1 MRRSVLILGL
11 LSAGLV
17 VGWCGH
23 ALTPSPVQPRSVEP
37 RGSLPEWEQVSIRR
51 FKEAAPS
58 VVYITTTEERA
69 RDFFGLDVVE
79 VPTGSGTGF
88 IWDAQG
94 HVVTNF
100 HVIQGAARAFITLA
114 DGSRHEA
121 TYVGGAPD
129 KDLAVL
135 LMTKTPPKL
144 RPIPLG
150 TSADLQVGQAVL
162 AIGNPFGLDQT
173 LTTGVVSALG
183 REIQSVTRRRIAG
196 VIQTDAAI
204 NPGNSGGPL
213 LDSAGRLV
221 GVNTAIQSPS
231 GASAGIGFAMPVDT
245 VNRVV
250 PQLIARGKLE
260 RPGPGLRARGATA
273 GGASLW
279 PPEGRDGGEGLPR
292 RSRRPGRPPGR
303 GGRGPQRPR
312 RRPHPGREW
321 PFCRGLGWPAGRR
334 GGPALG
340 QFREPGNPA
349 TGKEDAR
356 GHPPGGGAGLSGFK
370 GRRTTTLAEKRRE
383 NGGAQRNAS
392 LAAALCV
399 PLPSLRVQLFL
410 GAGGQPWIHT
420 GSSPSS
426 FSTASRPRGPGS
438 TVKSFTQAF
447 T

>member
-11 LSAGLV
+11 LSAGLL

-135 LMTKTPPKL
+135 LLTKTPPKL

-231 GASAGIGFAMPVDT
+231 GASAGIGFAVPVDT

-260 RPGPGLRARGATA
+260 RPDLGFEPVAPRLVERAF
-273 GGASLW
+273 
-279 PPEGRDGGEGLPR
+279 
-292 RSRRPGRPPGR
+292 
-303 GGRGPQRPR
+303 GPQK
-312 RRPHPGREW
+312 GVMV
-321 PFCRGLGWPAGRR
+321 GKVYR
-334 GGPALG
+334 GGPA
-340 QFREPGNPA
+340 
-349 TGKEDAR
+349 AR
-356 GHPPGGGAGLSGFK
+356 AGLQGVGVE
-370 GRRTTTLAEKRRE
+370 GRNVLAGDLIQAV
-383 NGGAQRNAS
+383 NGRSVEDLDGLLDAVE
-392 LAAALCV
+392 AL
-399 PLPSLRVQLFL
+399 PLGSSANLDILRQGRKLRVPIRLE
-410 GAGGQPWIHT
+410 A
-420 GSSPSS
+420 
-426 FSTASRPRGPGS
+426 ARD
-438 TVKSFTQAF
+438 
-447 T
+447 

>member
-1 MRRSVLILGL
+1 MRRNILIAGL
-11 LSAGLV
+11 LFAGILA
-17 VGWCGH
+17 GWCGH
-23 ALTPSPVQPRSVEP
+23 ALAPALVRPRSVEP
-37 RGSLPEWEQVSIRR
+37 RGPLPDWEQVPIRR

-58 VVYITTTEERA
+58 VVYITTTEQRS

-79 VPTGSGTGF
+79 VPAGSGTGF
-88 IWDAQG
+88 IWDAEG

-100 HVIQGAARAFITLA
+100 HVIQGAARAYITLA

-121 TYVGGAPD
+121 AYVGGAPD

-135 LMTKTPPKL
+135 LLAKTPPKL

-183 REIQSVTRRRIAG
+183 REIQSVTRRRIHG

-231 GASAGIGFAMPVDT
+231 GASAGIGFAVPVDT

-260 RPGPGLRARGATA
+260 RPDLGFEPVEPRLVERAFGPQKGVMVGKVARGGAAARAGLLGVNTEGRRVLPGDLIQRVNGRNVEDWDGLLDAVEALPLGSSVDLDIQRGDRKLRAPLRLEA
-273 GGASLW
+273 
-279 PPEGRDGGEGLPR
+279 
-292 RSRRPGRPPGR
+292 
-303 GGRGPQRPR
+303 
-312 RRPHPGREW
+312 
-321 PFCRGLGWPAGRR
+321 
-334 GGPALG
+334 
-340 QFREPGNPA
+340 
-349 TGKEDAR
+349 AR
-356 GHPPGGGAGLSGFK
+356 
-370 GRRTTTLAEKRRE
+370 
-383 NGGAQRNAS
+383 N
-392 LAAALCV
+392 
-399 PLPSLRVQLFL
+399 
-410 GAGGQPWIHT
+410 
-420 GSSPSS
+420 
-426 FSTASRPRGPGS
+426 
-438 TVKSFTQAF
+438 
-447 T
+447 

>member
-1 MRRSVLILGL
+1 MRRSILILGL
-11 LSAGLV
+11 LAAGV
-17 VGWCGH
+17 FAGWCGH
-23 ALTPSPVQPRSVEP
+23 ALTPSLAKPRAVEP
-37 RGSLPEWEQVSIRR
+37 RGPLPEWEQVSIRQ

-69 RDFFGLDVVE
+69 RDIFGFDVVE
-79 VPTGSGTGF
+79 VPAGSGTGF
-88 IWDAQG
+88 IWDTQG

-100 HVIQGAARAFITLA
+100 HVIQGATHAFITLA

-135 LMTKTPPKL
+135 LLAKTPPKL

-150 TSADLQVGQAVL
+150 SSADLQVGQAVL

-231 GASAGIGFAMPVDT
+231 GASAGIGFAVPVDT

-250 PQLIARGKLE
+250 PQLIARGRLE
-260 RPGPGLRARGATA
+260 RPDLGFEPVAPRLVERAF
-273 GGASLW
+273 
-279 PPEGRDGGEGLPR
+279 
-292 RSRRPGRPPGR
+292 
-303 GGRGPQRPR
+303 GPQKGVMV
-312 RRPHPGREW
+312 GRV
-321 PFCRGLGWPAGRR
+321 FR
-334 GGPALG
+334 GGPA
-340 QFREPGNPA
+340 
-349 TGKEDAR
+349 AR
-356 GHPPGGGAGLSGFK
+356 AGLQGVRVE
-370 GRRTTTLAEKRRE
+370 GRRVFAGDLIQAVNGRAIEDWDSLLDAVEALPLGGSADLDLQREGRRMRVAIRLE
-383 NGGAQRNAS
+383 
-392 LAAALCV
+392 AA
-399 PLPSLRVQLFL
+399 RE
-410 GAGGQPWIHT
+410 
-420 GSSPSS
+420 
-426 FSTASRPRGPGS
+426 
-438 TVKSFTQAF
+438 
-447 T
+447 

>member
-1 MRRSVLILGL
+1 MRRNVLILGL
-11 LSAGLV
+11 LSAGLLA
-17 VGWCGH
+17 GWCSH
-23 ALTPSPVQPRSVEP
+23 ALTPSLARPRSVEA
-37 RGSLPEWEQVSIRR
+37 RGALYEWEKIQVQR

-79 VPTGSGTGF
+79 VPAGSGTGF
-88 IWDAQG
+88 IWDAEG
-94 HVVTNF
+94 HMVTNF
-100 HVIQGAARAFITLA
+100 HVIQGATRAFITLS

-121 TYVGGAPD
+121 AYVGGAPD

-183 REIQSVTRRRIAG
+183 REIQSVTQRRISG

-231 GASAGIGFAMPVDT
+231 GASAGIGFAVPVDT

-260 RPGPGLRARGATA
+260 RPDLGFEPVAPRLVERAF
-273 GGASLW
+273 
-279 PPEGRDGGEGLPR
+279 
-292 RSRRPGRPPGR
+292 
-303 GGRGPQRPR
+303 GPQR
-312 RRPHPGREW
+312 GVMV
-321 PFCRGLGWPAGRR
+321 GKVYR
-334 GGPALG
+334 GGPA
-340 QFREPGNPA
+340 
-349 TGKEDAR
+349 AR
-356 GHPPGGGAGLSGFK
+356 AGLQGVGAE
-370 GRRTTTLAEKRRE
+370 GRRVVPGDLIQSVNGKTVEDWDSLLDAIEALPLGGTAQLDIQREGRRMRVPIRLE
-383 NGGAQRNAS
+383 
-392 LAAALCV
+392 AA
-399 PLPSLRVQLFL
+399 RD
-410 GAGGQPWIHT
+410 
-420 GSSPSS
+420 
-426 FSTASRPRGPGS
+426 
-438 TVKSFTQAF
+438 
-447 T
+447 